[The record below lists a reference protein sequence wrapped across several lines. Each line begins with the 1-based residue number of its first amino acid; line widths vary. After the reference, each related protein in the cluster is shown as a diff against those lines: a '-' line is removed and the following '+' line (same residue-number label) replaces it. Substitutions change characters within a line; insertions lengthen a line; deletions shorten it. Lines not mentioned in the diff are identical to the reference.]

1 MTTKAET
8 FIKNHEKIKA
18 RAIYAI
24 FKTQK
29 ARFIELLQQAD
40 QKRKAAKSFGIERK
54 ITEDDLIDPF
64 LDEIAP
70 DVPEYLLTVL
80 PRIIQEGAKD
90 SIKRYKDLLPDGYAM
105 SFDIETAPAA
115 KYLSDLEDLM
125 LSQKDGSIL
134 KTTRDRLR
142 AIMEEGVSNG
152 TSYGEIAKQI
162 KAEDPWVFSKARATL
177 IAVNEVGRAY
187 GWANHEPAI
196 ELQRQGYVV
205 EKFWSTSH
213 DDKVRPTHTANEAAG
228 WIPLTNS
235 FPGTLDQFAPSTN
248 EIRCRCTSTHRIT
261 AINDG
266 KASRPIDRG
275 TPTREIAKKHFD
287 IFGKKV

>member
-1 MTTKAET
+1 MTTQAET
-8 FIKNHEKIKA
+8 FIRNHETIKA

-29 ARFIELLQQAD
+29 ARFIERLQAAEE
-40 QKRKAAKSFGIERK
+40 KRKAAKGFGIERK
-54 ITEDDLIDPF
+54 ITEDDLINPF

-80 PRIIQEGAKD
+80 PRIMQEGAKG
-90 SIKRYKDLLPDGYAM
+90 SIKRYKDLLPEDYGLV
-105 SFDIETAPAA
+105 FDVETAPAA

-125 LSQKDGSIL
+125 LSQKDGSTL

-142 AIMEEGVSNG
+142 AIMEEGVANG
-152 TSYGEIAKQI
+152 DSYGEIAKKI
-162 KAEDPWVFSKARATL
+162 KEQDPWVFSKARATL
-177 IAVNEVGRAY
+177 IAANEVGRAY

-205 EKFWSTSH
+205 EKFWTTSH
-213 DDKVRPTHTANEAAG
+213 DDKVRATHNANEAAG
-228 WIPLTNS
+228 WIPLGNS

-266 KASRPIDRG
+266 KTSHPIERG
-275 TPTREIAKKHFD
+275 TPTSEIAKKHFD

>member
-80 PRIIQEGAKD
+80 PRIMEEGAKG
-90 SIKRYKDLLPDGYAM
+90 SIKRYKDLLPEGYGLA
-105 SFDIETAPAA
+105 FDIETSPAS
-115 KYLSDLEDLM
+115 KYLQDLEDLM

-142 AIMEEGVSNG
+142 AIMEEGVANG
-152 TSYGEIAKQI
+152 NSYGQIAKEIQV
-162 KAEDPWVFSKARATL
+162 EDPWVFSKARATL

-187 GWANHEPAI
+187 GWANHEPAV

-205 EKFWSTSH
+205 EKTWATSH
-213 DDKVRPTHTANEAAG
+213 DDKVRATHNANEAAG
-228 WIPLTNS
+228 WIPLS
-235 FPGTLDQFAPSTN
+235 AAFPGTLDQFAPSTN
-248 EIRCRCTSTHRIT
+248 EIRCRCTSTHRIV
-261 AINDG
+261 AIDDG
-266 KASRPIDRG
+266 KKCHPIDRG
-275 TPTREIAKKHFD
+275 TPASEIAKKHFD